1 MVSRD
6 GRWRIEHRPA
16 RDELIVYA
24 TAPDSRVMTPRYRAQ
39 RLDLVL
45 AWLAEQGV
53 KLEDLREV

>member
-1 MVSRD
+1 MVSKD

-24 TAPDSRVMTPRYRAQ
+24 VTPGSRVQSPVYRAQ

-45 AWLAEQGV
+45 AWLAERGV
-53 KLEDLREV
+53 RLEDLDEV